1 LTLVLIIV
9 GSVCC
14 LIAVG
19 LSIFLFVRSKN
30 NNNNDDDYVARDMST
45 THYQGLQ
52 VNEGGSLPQQGNSIY
67 SDASLTDNG
76 GEYNGASFAGSVD
89 AYQNLQLS
97 PLTNAYGDIAR
108 VPQSN
113 GYESSSFQTQSSF
126 NNDNTGTYSNFG
138 KTIWFLRSFCGGQR
152 H

>member
-1 LTLVLIIV
+1 MKELSTNPMNLSGENTSAEAKGLSTLTLVLIIV

-30 NNNNDDDYVARDMST
+30 NNNDDDDYVARDMST

-76 GEYNGASFAGSVD
+76 GEYNAASFAGSVD

-97 PLTNAYGDIAR
+97 PLTNAYGR
-108 VPQSN
+108 
-113 GYESSSFQTQSSF
+113 FF
-126 NNDNTGTYSNFG
+126 
-138 KTIWFLRSFCGGQR
+138 
-152 H
+152 